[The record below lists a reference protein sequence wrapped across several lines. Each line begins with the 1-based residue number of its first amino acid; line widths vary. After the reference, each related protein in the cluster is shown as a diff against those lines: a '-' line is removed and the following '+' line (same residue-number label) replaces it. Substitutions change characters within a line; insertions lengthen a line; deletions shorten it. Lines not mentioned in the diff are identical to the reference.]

1 MMGMVLLVLV
11 LLQQQQ
17 KQPLSYC
24 GVSMTLKQSKAKH
37 RVVVV
42 VEGGGYHGSWLRGV
56 SVGDRKIFEDG
67 MPGFCARGVS
77 MFLLRFCFDIVFI
90 YLLLLLVPSSHTWFS
105 CSCSCSG
112 SGSAAVR
119 RAFESLA
126 LPLFLPFASPS

>member
-1 MMGMVLLVLV
+1 MMGMVLLALV

-24 GVSMTLKQSKAKH
+24 VVSMTLKHSKAKH

-42 VEGGGYHGSWLRGV
+42 VEGGGYHGGWLRGV
-56 SVGDRKIFEDG
+56 SVGDWKIFEDG

-77 MFLLRFCFDIVFI
+77 MFLLRFCVFI
-90 YLLLLLVPSSHTWFS
+90 YFLILIVHSSHSFLVFYF
-105 CSCSCSG
+105 CSCSG
-112 SGSAAVR
+112 SAVR